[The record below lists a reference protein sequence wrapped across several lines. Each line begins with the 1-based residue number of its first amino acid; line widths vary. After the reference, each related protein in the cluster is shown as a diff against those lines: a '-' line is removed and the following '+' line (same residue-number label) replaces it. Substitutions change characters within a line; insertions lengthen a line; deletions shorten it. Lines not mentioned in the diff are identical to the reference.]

1 MPQDLHTPAQS
12 SSVNKAPV
20 RYRGL
25 ALRAA
30 SVVVAGSLLSVGG
43 VPPLGSTISGIAP
56 LPSAQAQDRVVLD
69 HGHMDAFNVGTDGA
83 GGLVMSFK
91 EDVTGSHV
99 LRDPSTVTI
108 KVGDHA
114 YTEQTQSIP
123 GVERATYFLPQTQQ
137 ANLPWPGWDTQG
149 VREGG
154 FESIDLI
161 FEEVSGPGN
170 AFMFQQEAFGG
181 FHGMTTDGAMVLR
194 SGSVIRQEQAAHVH
208 VNWAFDAPGT
218 YVMKVRAAGTSNSGV
233 QASSATATYTWEVG
247 SGGAGAG
254 AAGAPSAPAAP
265 GAPTAPG
272 APAAAPSAP
281 GAPSASGAPGAPSAG
296 PKQLPNTGSSVFS
309 LPIAGLGLGVIV
321 LGAGL
326 VFATRRLWSA

>member
-1 MPQDLHTPAQS
+1 MPHFLPLRPPLAS
-12 SSVNKAPV
+12 ANKAPAP
-20 RYRGL
+20 RHTL

-30 SVVVAGSLLSVGG
+30 SIVMAGSLLTVGG

-83 GGLVMSFK
+83 GGLVMTFK

-123 GVERATYFLPQTQQ
+123 GVERSTYFLPQTQQ

-170 AFMFQQEAFGG
+170 VFMFQQEAFGG

-194 SGSVIRQEQAAHVH
+194 TGSVIRQEQAAHVH

-218 YVMKVRAAGTSNSGV
+218 YVMKVRAAGTSSSGV

-247 SGGAGAG
+247 SGGAAPAANAPGASNTP
-254 AAGAPSAPAAP
+254 AAGAPAGAP
-265 GAPTAPG
+265 GAPG
-272 APAAAPSAP
+272 APAAPA
-281 GAPSASGAPGAPSAG
+281 APGAPSAG

>member
-1 MPQDLHTPAQS
+1 MAYSSHTPP
-12 SSVNKAPV
+12 PV
-20 RYRGL
+20 AVLSQLPGIRRTL
-25 ALRAA
+25 ALGAA
-30 SVVVAGSLLSVGG
+30 SVVLAGSLLSVGG
-43 VPPLGSTISGIAP
+43 LAPGGSTISGIAP

-170 AFMFQQEAFGG
+170 VFMFQQEAFGG

-194 SGSVIRQEQAAHVH
+194 SGSIIRQEQAAHVH

-218 YVMKVRAAGTSNSGV
+218 YVMKVRAAGTSSSGV

-247 SGGAGAG
+247 SGGAAP
-254 AAGAPSAPAAP
+254 AANAPGAPAAPAAP
-265 GAPTAPG
+265 GAP
-272 APAAAPSAP
+272 AAH
-281 GAPSASGAPGAPSAG
+281 GAPGGPAVPAAPSAG

-309 LPIAGLGLGVIV
+309 LPIAGLGLGVIM

-326 VFATRRLWSA
+326 VFATRRLWSR